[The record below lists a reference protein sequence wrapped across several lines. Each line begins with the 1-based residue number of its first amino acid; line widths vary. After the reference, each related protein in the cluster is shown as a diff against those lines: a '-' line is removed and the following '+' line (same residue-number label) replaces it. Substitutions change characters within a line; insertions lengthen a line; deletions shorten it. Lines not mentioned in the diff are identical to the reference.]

1 MKDNKKKKN
10 KGTSKRKHKYPYKKR
25 QQANKH
31 PNSVEDNIAMA
42 GSTTA
47 STTSFNSKKG
57 PSTVPVRRNGVKIG
71 PATLNEVK
79 QNIKTKATAPL
90 KDFVPSVPVPKP
102 PIKPSVFSTFTSKVQ
117 KLIPSNVK
125 TVIEK
130 NGAKI
135 VKTVLKPVKS
145 NIDRFAAAK
154 PSLTPS
160 SSSSA
165 DSGPVAQIQ
174 EKVSEFIAPYRSYID
189 VYSN

>member
-1 MKDNKKKKN
+1 M
-10 KGTSKRKHKYPYKKR
+10 S
-25 QQANKH
+25 
-31 PNSVEDNIAMA
+31 
-42 GSTTA
+42 
-47 STTSFNSKKG
+47 
-57 PSTVPVRRNGVKIG
+57 
-71 PATLNEVK
+71 
-79 QNIKTKATAPL
+79 
-90 KDFVPSVPVPKP
+90 SVPVPKP

-165 DSGPVAQIQ
+165 DSGPVAQVWPLPCVFFLHLLRVGQFYSSYREETCVAETVEYKMDWRGSNNSAVRADAIRLTCHLYPSQ
-174 EKVSEFIAPYRSYID
+174 WWHKVPQRKKINKMDTIFPPTPHKSMWLATKEKRFLKMYKNAQKCSK
-189 VYSN
+189 